1 MIVSIN
7 LVILDRRFWS
17 SLKVRRSSFNKNLIE
32 KDQTI
37 GVIVLLPTRPNTL
50 EIINIAIDPNY
61 QGKGYAKKLLKF
73 AINNAKN
80 KGFKHIEIGTA
91 NSSINQLALYQKV
104 GFRINYIDKDFFL
117 KNDYDEIYENHI
129 QAIDMIRLHMDI

>member
-1 MIVSIN
+1 M
-7 LVILDRRFWS
+7 
-17 SLKVRRSSFNKNLIE
+17 
-32 KDQTI
+32 
-37 GVIVLLPTRPNTL
+37 LPTRLNTL

-104 GFRINYIDKDFFL
+104 GFIINYIDKDFFL
-117 KNDYDEIYENHI
+117 KK
-129 QAIDMIRLHMDI
+129 RS